1 MTKLD
6 GNGTTTISHHP
17 YILCYFASLCCVQRK
32 AVEQWSAQAV
42 LNLYGM
48 LECQLLL
55 PNMADMGG
63 LVRGRL
69 WSEQCCVPH

>member
-1 MTKLD
+1 M
-6 GNGTTTISHHP
+6 
-17 YILCYFASLCCVQRK
+17 
-32 AVEQWSAQAV
+32 EQWSAQAV

-55 PNMADMGG
+55 PNMADVGG

-69 WSEQCCVPH
+69 WSEQCCGLIDGSNAFI